1 MGNEKQKLFLFRG
14 LPGSGKSTAAST
26 QEDWDHRVVEADMFF
41 SLDGEY
47 KFDPS
52 RLSLAHAWCLE
63 KTKEFLA
70 MGMSVSVSNT
80 FTRIWEM
87 EPYLKIPN
95 VKIIVVEMKTQY
107 QNIHDVPDVNIERM
121 RLRWEELPEDFPW
134 PIVRITEPLTI

>member
-26 QEDWDHRVVEADMFF
+26 QEDWNHRVVEADMFF

-47 KFDPS
+47 KRDPA
-52 RLSLAHAWCLE
+52 RLAEAHAWCLE
-63 KTKEFLA
+63 KTKEFLT
-70 MGMSVSVSNT
+70 MGMDVSVANT

-87 EPYLKIPN
+87 KPYLKIPN

-121 RLRWEELPEDFPW
+121 RLRWEELPENFPW